1 MQPRTQVF
9 SALTQPGPQEPINLD
24 YLPLAATTVALWVD
38 DGATV
43 AAVVEVTTDD
53 VNDPTVTPR
62 WFPLDDGP
70 TNATAYTKFFEPWR
84 FLRLNIASITGAVEL
99 KVAQAAE
106 LFR

>member
-1 MQPRTQVF
+1 MQPRSQSFDAT
-9 SALTQPGPQEPINLD
+9 TQPGPQEPINLD
-24 YLPLAATTVALWVD
+24 FLPLTATTVGLWVAP
-38 DGATV
+38 GATI

-53 VNDPTVTPR
+53 VNDPDVTAR
-62 WFPLDDGP
+62 WFPLDNGP
-70 TNATAYTKFFEPWR
+70 TNATAYAKFFEPWR